1 MSRVYVTND
10 HKEMDFSSAEKF
22 GEIVRISD
30 GRINIH
36 HTHNLVRLIE
46 NETADFNPAEDYIL
60 IAGNQVVSSITMAI
74 LAATHHLPLKV
85 LLWDWNQKV
94 YLERAI
100 IL

>member
-1 MSRVYVTND
+1 MSRVFVTND
-10 HKEMDFSSAEKF
+10 HKQMDFSSAEKF
-22 GEIVRISD
+22 GDIVRVSD

-36 HTHNLVRLIE
+36 HTNNLVKLIE
-46 NETADFNPAEDYIL
+46 VATKDFNPAEDYIL

-74 LAATHHLPLKV
+74 IAATHLLPLKV